1 MSEFNIDQYDNKP
14 QDLYELLDVE
24 PTIGDRELEAKILS
38 MINNYKSA
46 KARTDGN
53 DDEYDQVIKFM
64 IDIYKYF
71 FEDTDNNSDGVGD
84 NRNRVLKKYNNDSR
98 YSNFDTANIRDFVL
112 PKDSTAIDTSITT
125 GIEGQNNN
133 SKSNITFT
141 YPLAYATD
149 ENGLI
154 INQAT
159 KRVVSINSASRF
171 NPSGT
176 TSASFTLNLSETLKN
191 VVKLKLY
198 SISIP
203 YSWYTIS
210 QDYGSNFFYIKG
222 NSPGIDNETHDIKI
236 TIEPG
241 NYTSTSL
248 IATLNDALNHLKGK
262 EASDDYNSINN
273 PYIID
278 VSLNLTEMR
287 YTVNSGK
294 TKFFISIKKNYD
306 SNYFR
311 VMFPYITPVYDNP
324 ITNERNNTLSIP
336 SFLGFT
342 TNTLNSYTLYSDL
355 YGNDPIV
362 AIDASNNNIKI
373 LRYIQN
379 SENNFD
385 GTNVLKTINLVFSN
399 GIKHDISDKI
409 NTILMENNEIDNN
422 SEYVNDV
429 NGNYL
434 KVKLNRDDSINH
446 LNTKVI
452 ILLPFNESDT
462 NKSIWTD
469 DLKFKTDGITT
480 YLDIS
485 YNYKILN
492 DVISQEEA
500 VQDRILVP
508 SSRSIKMKFVTTKPL
523 YGVSSDGD
531 ELNKFE
537 IVIPTNN
544 TGYTIDEFLA
554 TINSGFDTI
563 NTTFSDNHNTLIFNK
578 TESNENIIRLD
589 NNSLKLDIAIFNNLG
604 ISNYLLDLSGTIL
617 GKILGNGEFSI
628 FESKYNDFDLS
639 NNIVTNEN
647 ITINGDTIKITETGW
662 IIRAGGYFLS
672 GQITANNTPYIL
684 KLKPKPDG
692 PIRGLPHI
700 NVQPSSD
707 YINGDGSFKTGD
719 LGGLSGLTN
728 LINESLHAYVNT
740 SFNKPNLLENS
751 SISIEEVDAGLS
763 IGRFEL
769 SLNVSDYLDETNY
782 QMHLTDTDNNS
793 TDTDNNSTDTDN
805 NIWTTMLHLD
815 SSYNLFSNSKIT
827 VDKTI
832 DKDVITIT
840 NTNSKIIIEP
850 LPVDIDGGSNGVYDI
865 FNNNTVNIN
874 VPFGNYTRNEL
885 ITKINESLKI
895 ATIYDGKIISENVS
909 FGIKTID
916 GKEYCFIDFNLNRFF
931 RASDYK
937 VVFYDNTFS
946 SCNTGSTSIQ
956 NTTYDSTIGFILGYR
971 DDTEYPLKSV
981 INSAIKDVKQF
992 ISKQQLN
999 VNLYND
1005 FSIVLDDY
1013 NNNRLP
1019 SAVVL
1024 GTPPST
1030 NFDIPSYAKRT
1041 AMSCDE
1047 NGNLLLSV
1055 KDKNNNNLTL
1065 KQLTAISSN
1074 IETSESKKSDIFKAN
1089 QKIIAK
1095 DVFAVVPLSVSGL
1108 ITGQL
1113 FVKEGITLQEQA
1125 RSYFGPVDIQRIS
1138 VKLLTD
1144 KGSLVN
1150 LNQDNWSFSFV
1161 CEQIYDKNLGQYIKN
1176 S

>member
-71 FEDTDNNSDGVGD
+71 FEDTDDNSDGVGD

-98 YSNFDTANIRDFVL
+98 YSNFDTVNIREDFVL

-171 NPSGT
+171 NPSET

-210 QDYGSNFFYIKG
+210 EDYGSNFFYIKG

-342 TNTLNSYTLYSDL
+342 TNTLNSYTLYSEL

-362 AIDASNNNIKI
+362 HIDASNNNIKI

-385 GTNVLKTINLVFSN
+385 GTNVLKTINLVFSD
-399 GIKHDISDKI
+399 GIIDDISDKI
-409 NTILMENNEIDNN
+409 NAILMENNEIDNN

-434 KVKLNRDDSINH
+434 KVKLKRDDSINH

-500 VQDRILVP
+500 VHDRILVP
-508 SSRSIKMKFVTTKPL
+508 SSRSIKMKFVTTKPF

-537 IVIPTNN
+537 MVIPTNN
-544 TGYTIDEFLA
+544 TGYTMDEFIT

-563 NTTFSDNHNTLIFNK
+563 NTTFSDNHNTIIFNK
-578 TESNENIIRLD
+578 TESSENIIRLD
-589 NNSLKLDIAIFNNLG
+589 NNSLKLDIAIFNELG

-617 GKILGNGEFSI
+617 GKILGEGGSSI

-662 IIRAGGYFLS
+662 IRKAGGYFLS
-672 GQITANNTPYIL
+672 GQINSINTPYIL

-692 PIRGLPHI
+692 PMRELPTI
-700 NVQPSSD
+700 NVPVLP
-707 YINGDGSFKTGD
+707 GDKYFEENNTFKAD
-719 LGGLSGLTN
+719 ELGGLSGLTN
-728 LINESLHAYVNT
+728 LINDSLHSYRNT
-740 SFNKPNLLENS
+740 LFNKPNLLENS
-751 SISIEEVDAGLS
+751 SISMEVIDEQTS
-763 IGRFEL
+763 SSKFEL

-782 QMHLTDTDNNS
+782 EMYL

-805 NIWTTMLHLD
+805 NIWTTMLYLD

-874 VPFGNYTRNEL
+874 IPFGNYTRNEL
-885 ITKINESLKI
+885 ITKINELLKI

-956 NTTYDSTIGFILGYR
+956 NTTYDSTVGFILGYR

-1030 NFDIPSYAKRT
+1030 NFELPSYAKRT

-1095 DVFAVVPLSVSGL
+1095 DVFAVVPLNVSDL

>member
-71 FEDTDNNSDGVGD
+71 FEDTDDNSDGVGD

-98 YSNFDTANIRDFVL
+98 YSNFDTVNIREDFVL

-171 NPSGT
+171 NPSET

-210 QDYGSNFFYIKG
+210 EDYGSNFFYIKG

-294 TKFFISIKKNYD
+294 TKFFISVKKNYD

-342 TNTLNSYTLYSDL
+342 TNTLNSYTLYSEL

-362 AIDASNNNIKI
+362 HIDASNNNIKI

-385 GTNVLKTINLVFSN
+385 GTNVLKTINLVFSD
-399 GIKHDISDKI
+399 GIIDDISDKI
-409 NTILMENNEIDNN
+409 NAILMENIEIDNN

-429 NGNYL
+429 NSNYL
-434 KVKLNRDDSINH
+434 KVKLNRDDSVNH

-508 SSRSIKMKFVTTKPL
+508 SSRSIKMKFVTTKPF

-537 IVIPTNN
+537 MVIPTNN
-544 TGYTIDEFLA
+544 TGYTMDEFIT

-563 NTTFSDNHNTLIFNK
+563 NTTFSDNHNTIIFNK
-578 TESNENIIRLD
+578 TESSENIIRLD
-589 NNSLKLDIAIFNNLG
+589 NNSLKLDIAIFNELG

-617 GKILGNGEFSI
+617 GKILGEGGSSI

-662 IIRAGGYFLS
+662 IRKAGGYFLS
-672 GQITANNTPYIL
+672 GQINSINTPYIL

-692 PIRGLPHI
+692 PMRELPTI
-700 NVQPSSD
+700 NVPVLP
-707 YINGDGSFKTGD
+707 GDKYFEENNTFKAD
-719 LGGLSGLTN
+719 ELGGLSGLTN
-728 LINESLHAYVNT
+728 LINDSLHSYRNT
-740 SFNKPNLLENS
+740 LFNKPNLLENS
-751 SISIEEVDAGLS
+751 SISMEVIDEQTS
-763 IGRFEL
+763 SSKFEL

-782 QMHLTDTDNNS
+782 EMYL

-805 NIWTTMLHLD
+805 NIWTTMLYLD

-874 VPFGNYTRNEL
+874 IPFGNYTRNEL
-885 ITKINESLKI
+885 ITKINELLKI

-956 NTTYDSTIGFILGYR
+956 NTTYDSTVGFILGYR

-1030 NFDIPSYAKRT
+1030 NFELPSYAKRT

-1095 DVFAVVPLSVSGL
+1095 DVFAVVPLNVSDL

>member
-84 NRNRVLKKYNNDSR
+84 NRNRVLKKYNNDSI
-98 YSNFDTANIRDFVL
+98 YSNFDTANIREDFVL
-112 PKDSTAIDTSITT
+112 PKDSTTIDTSITT

-171 NPSGT
+171 NPSET

-210 QDYGSNFFYIKG
+210 EDYGSNFFYIKG

-294 TKFFISIKKNYD
+294 TKFFISVKKNYD

-342 TNTLNSYTLYSDL
+342 TNTLNSYTLYSEL

-362 AIDASNNNIKI
+362 HIDASNNNIKI

-385 GTNVLKTINLVFSN
+385 GTNVLKTINLVFSD
-399 GIKHDISDKI
+399 GTIDDISDKI
-409 NTILMENNEIDNN
+409 NAILMENIEIDNN

-429 NGNYL
+429 SGNYL
-434 KVKLNRDDSINH
+434 KVKLNRDDSVNH

-500 VQDRILVP
+500 VHDRILVP
-508 SSRSIKMKFVTTKPL
+508 SSRSIKMKFVTTKPF

-537 IVIPTNN
+537 MVIPTNN
-544 TGYTIDEFLA
+544 TGYTMDEFIA

-563 NTTFSDNHNTLIFNK
+563 NTTFSDNHNTIIFNK
-578 TESNENIIRLD
+578 TESSENIIRLD
-589 NNSLKLDIAIFNNLG
+589 NNSLKLDIAIFNELG

-617 GKILGNGEFSI
+617 GKILGEGGSSI

-662 IIRAGGYFLS
+662 IRKAGGYFLS
-672 GQITANNTPYIL
+672 GQINSINTPYIL

-692 PIRGLPHI
+692 PMRELPTI
-700 NVQPSSD
+700 NVPVLP
-707 YINGDGSFKTGD
+707 GDKYFEENNTFKAD
-719 LGGLSGLTN
+719 ELGGLSGLTN
-728 LINESLHAYVNT
+728 LINDSLHSYRNT
-740 SFNKPNLLENS
+740 LFNKPNLLENS
-751 SISIEEVDAGLS
+751 SISMEVIDEQTS
-763 IGRFEL
+763 SSKFEL

-782 QMHLTDTDNNS
+782 EMHL

-805 NIWTTMLHLD
+805 NIWTTMLYLD

-874 VPFGNYTRNEL
+874 IPFGNYTRNEL
-885 ITKINESLKI
+885 ITKINELLKI

-956 NTTYDSTIGFILGYR
+956 NTTYDSTVGFILGYR

-1030 NFDIPSYAKRT
+1030 NFELPSYAKRT

-1095 DVFAVVPLSVSGL
+1095 DVFAVVPLNVSDL